1 MMARKTILVVE
12 DERDVS
18 EMLCAQLRREGY
30 DCRSARDGKQAYQDA
45 ERQPPDLILLDR
57 MLPGYS
63 GDEVARKLR
72 GNARTS
78 RVPIV
83 MLTAKSEDVDQVVG
97 LSLGAD
103 DYITKPF
110 SMQVLMAR
118 IAALLRRT
126 DAGPS
131 EPQVLTIG
139 PVVLDADR
147 HEASVDGTSV
157 TLTATEFRLLRALMG
172 AQGRVLS
179 RNQLIDKALGEGVV
193 VTDRT
198 IDVHVTALRRKLLA
212 GGKWIRTIRGV
223 GYTFRK
229 PDHGE

>member
-1 MMARKTILVVE
+1 MSERKTILVVE
-12 DERDVS
+12 DESDVA
-18 EMLCAQLRREGY
+18 EMLCTHLRREGY
-30 DCRSARDGKQAYQDA
+30 ECRAARDGRQAFQDA
-45 ERQPPDLILLDR
+45 ERQPPDLVLLDR

-63 GDEVARKLR
+63 GDEVARRLR
-72 GNARTS
+72 SNARTS

-83 MLTAKSEDVDQVVG
+83 MLTAKGEDIDQVVG

-118 IAALLRRT
+118 IAALLRRVET
-126 DAGPS
+126 GVS
-131 EPQVLTIG
+131 EPKVLSIG
-139 PVVLDADR
+139 PVVLDIDR
-147 HEASVDGTSV
+147 HEAKVESSSVS
-157 TLTATEFRLLRALMG
+157 LTATEFRLLRALMA

-198 IDVHVTALRRKLLA
+198 IDVHITALRKKLGVA
-212 GGKWIRTIRGV
+212 GKWIRTVRSV
-223 GYTFRK
+223 GYTFRQ
-229 PDHGE
+229 PDDA